1 MKKIATYI
9 GCIIILCGLALA
21 GHKDKIISLSGHPA
35 IVFDAP
41 VLIEDDS
48 AVVERKRAH
57 KRKRRIRP
65 RRNGF

>member
-35 IVFDAP
+35 IVFDDP